1 MNLLRKAL
9 SGSLNLSKK
18 EDEKEEKINNNLKEE
33 IEDDGLRSLDGW
45 DEIIP
50 FKFDY

>member
-9 SGSLNLSKK
+9 SGSLGLSKNENEK
-18 EDEKEEKINNNLKEE
+18 KEEINLNMKEE

-45 DEIIP
+45 DEIEP
-50 FKFDY
+50 FKLEY